1 MNNYIYNVYK
11 TLNILCVEDDLDVL
25 ETYKSLFSL
34 FFNEVYFATNGKE
47 GLDVFHEKQ
56 VDIVLTDYM
65 MPELDG
71 LQMSREIRKEDA
83 TIPIIMVTALENIAM
98 LREALD
104 LHITSFLKK
113 PFSSK
118 SLFATFNLAVKS
130 VIVDRYILKEQ
141 RQKIHYNDY
150 QENLTFDKEKT
161 ITKNDI
167 ADSKRLLD
175 FHCETFYKPK
185 DILSGDSYLIKQ
197 LNDDEYFVFL
207 VDSMGKGISA
217 SVTAMLCSAF
227 INYYT
232 EQLCE
237 SKRAFSLSNLL
248 DELLKYIQPNLL
260 ENEIICADFLHFNAK
275 NNQLNYAVFS
285 MPPILYLLNG
295 KKEIC
300 KIKSNNTPIA
310 SYTDGYCIESIEL
323 KDIEKMLIYSDGL
336 NEGVVKDANELYT
349 LYLKDDFIKASSLQE
364 FQELYDTKISQ
375 QEDDISYIFLNKR
388 EQNGQER

>member
-1 MNNYIYNVYK
+1 MNNYIHNVYK

-25 ETYKSLFSL
+25 ETYRSLFSL
-34 FFNEVYFATNGKE
+34 IFKEVYFATNGKE
-47 GLDVFHEKQ
+47 GLKSFQTKD

-83 TIPIIMVTALENIAM
+83 TVPIIMVTALENMTM
-98 LREALD
+98 LREAID

-113 PFSSK
+113 PFSSRT
-118 SLFATFNLAVKS
+118 LFTTFNLAVKS

-141 RQKIHYNDY
+141 REKIHYNDY

-185 DILSGDSYLIKQ
+185 DILSGDSYLIKKI
-197 LNDDEYFVFL
+197 NSDEYFVFL

-217 SVTAMLCSAF
+217 SVTAMLCSSF
-227 INYYT
+227 INYYLT
-232 EQLCE
+232 KTIQQEK
-237 SKRAFSLSNLL
+237 SFHLSILL
-248 DELLKYIQPNLL
+248 DELLIYIRPNLL
-260 ENEIICADFLHFNAK
+260 ENEVICADFLHFNAK
-275 NNQLNYAVFS
+275 EKKVHYAIFS
-285 MPPILYLLNG
+285 MPPPLYLLKNNN
-295 KKEIC
+295 KLC

-310 SYTDGYCIESIEL
+310 PYTKEYLIESIDLE
-323 KDIEKMLIYSDGL
+323 DINKMIIYSDGL
-336 NEGVVKDANELYT
+336 NEGVIKSNNELYT
-349 LYLKDDFIKASSLQE
+349 LSMKKDFLEADSQKE
-364 FQELYDTKISQ
+364 FQKFYEEKVSQ
-375 QEDDISYIFLNKR
+375 QEDDITYIFLKK
-388 EQNGQER
+388 ET